1 MKTVFRLSIVGAVAV
16 GPLVT
21 AAYAQNN
28 YYSRDKYEAVMDRR
42 QPEFDPEPIRV
53 GSLIVRSSLEAGV
66 TSTSN
71 VFAASSGEESDTIMR
86 LGVRADATSDWT
98 NHELGV
104 SFGANRQE
112 YNDFSSESS
121 TTVNGAIR
129 GRLDVTKS
137 LALTGTVFGEDGTES
152 RTDFAN
158 AVGSDRPIEYQRYGM
173 GVGANYQ
180 ADRVRWNT
188 TARFTESDYEDG
200 TANNGVSTVPQD
212 FRDHNVST
220 LNSRLSYAISPD
232 LAVYGQGTY
241 RTSEYDNPQYID
253 SVTGQ
258 ILDPSTSPLPPTA
271 VKRVRDSDTYT
282 VSGGVNFELQSL
294 IRGDVSVGY
303 MTENKKDANQQDVDT
318 LSANGRVLW
327 FPSRLTTVTFD
338 VAREVRDLGLV
349 ASSSAIQTRFSANVD
364 HELRRN
370 VIVSLYGRIA
380 DNDYDDIDRNEE
392 ITEFG
397 IRGRYKLNK
406 RVHLDAFAR
415 RIDRSV
421 TGAAVTGN
429 PGFDA
434 NIIGVGI
441 RVFP

>member
-1 MKTVFRLSIVGAVAV
+1 MKTVFRLSIVSAVAV
-16 GPLVT
+16 GPLIT
-21 AAYAQNN
+21 AAYAQSN

-42 QPEFDPEPIRV
+42 QPEFDAEPIRV
-53 GSLIVRSSLEAGV
+53 GSLIVRSSAEAGI

-71 VFAASSGEESDTIMR
+71 VFAASTGEQSDTIVR

-98 NHELGV
+98 NHEVGV
-104 SFGANRQE
+104 RFAANRQE

-121 TTVNGAIR
+121 TNVQAAVR

-158 AVGSDRPIEYQRYGM
+158 AVGSDRPIGYQRYGV

-180 ADRVRWNT
+180 ADRIRWDS
-188 TARFTESDYEDG
+188 TARFTEADYDDG
-200 TANNGVSTVPQD
+200 TANNGVSIVPQD
-212 FRDHNVST
+212 FRDHSVTN
-220 LNSRLSYAISPD
+220 LNSRVSYAINPD
-232 LAVYGQGTY
+232 LAVYGQGSY
-241 RTSEYDNPQYID
+241 RSSDYDNPQYVD

-258 ILDPSTSPLPPTA
+258 ILNPNAAPLPATA
-271 VKRVRDSDTYT
+271 VERVRDSDTYT
-282 VSGGVNFELQSL
+282 LSGGVNFELQSL

-303 MTENKKDANQQDVDT
+303 MTEDKKDSNLQDVDT

-349 ASSSAIQTRFSANVD
+349 DSSSAIQTRFSVNAD

-380 DNDYDDIDRNEE
+380 DNDYEDIDRSEE

-406 RVHLDAFAR
+406 RIHFDAFAR
-415 RIDRSV
+415 RIDREVS
-421 TGAAVTGN
+421 GAQVVGN

-434 NIIGVGI
+434 NIIGIGV